1 MMRRISKEVTVVNA
15 LGIHA
20 RVAAKVSKLAQ
31 AASAGVWMTKD
42 EQTVDA
48 SSILDILTLAC
59 AQGITVTLEIDDP
72 ADKGVLNRI
81 EQMVAGG
88 FGED

>member
-1 MMRRISKEVTVVNA
+1 MHRISKKVIVVNA

-20 RVAAKVSKLAQ
+20 RAAAKLSKLAQ
-31 AASAGVWMTKD
+31 TASSNVWVTRD
-42 EQTVDA
+42 GQTVDA

-59 AQGITVTLEIDDP
+59 AQGTTITLEIDDP
-72 ADKGVLNRI
+72 ADKGVLIKI

>member
-20 RVAAKVSKLAQ
+20 RAAAKVSKLAQ

-42 EQTVDA
+42 EHTVDA

-59 AQGITVTLEIDDP
+59 AQGTTVTLEIDDP
-72 ADKGVLNRI
+72 ADMDVLGKL
-81 EQMVAGG
+81 EHLVAGG

>member
-1 MMRRISKEVTVVNA
+1 MGRISKRVTVINA

-20 RVAAKVSKLAQ
+20 RAAAKLSTLAQ
-31 AASAGVWMTKD
+31 TAAAQVWVTKD
-42 EQTVDA
+42 GQTVDA

-59 AQGITVTLEIDDP
+59 TKGTIITLEIDDP
-72 ADKGVLNRI
+72 ADMDVLNKI
-81 EQMVAGG
+81 EKLIADG

>member
-1 MMRRISKEVTVVNA
+1 MKDRISKDVLVVNA

-20 RVAAKVSKLAQ
+20 RAAAKLSKLAQ
-31 AASAGVWMTKD
+31 RARASIWVAKD
-42 EQTVDA
+42 GQTVDA

-59 AQGITVTLEIDDP
+59 AKGSTVTLEIDDP
-72 ADKGVLNRI
+72 ADEGVLQEMARMI
-81 EQMVAGG
+81 AGG

>member
-1 MMRRISKEVTVVNA
+1 MMRRISKKVTVVNT

-20 RVAAKVSKLAQ
+20 RAAAKVSKLAQ
-31 AASAGVWMTKD
+31 AASAGVWVTRD
-42 EQTVDA
+42 GQTVDA

-59 AQGITVTLEIDDP
+59 AQGTTVTLEIDDP
-72 ADKGVLNRI
+72 ADMDVLGKL
-81 EQMVAGG
+81 EHLVAGG